1 LSEAAIGGA
10 GKQAGLKEIIKR
22 LHAGVPAKDLKRD
35 FAELIRGVSA
45 EDIAAMEQSLL
56 DEGFPVE
63 EIQRLCE
70 VHVEVFESS
79 LRSGRPARKMPGH
92 PARSLSDENREA
104 AKRLRRLRAAARG
117 WLWEGRLGRGA
128 AAQRH
133 RAAAAAG
140 LEELSAFLIHYVR
153 KENQLFPYLER
164 HDFTGPSRVM
174 WGKHDEIRALFKEA
188 AAAVREGP
196 APFARSVHALSAA
209 MRRMFF
215 MEERIL
221 IPNALKRLSDREWAE
236 IRSGEDAI
244 GFAWIKPGAEYDAG
258 IVMSS
263 GTVPGSTAAAPGSGA
278 LAAMER
284 LAAERGA
291 SAQAGHGPAEHAG
304 TGGTAARAAAEGG
317 PEGVVPEGLRL
328 STGSLSPELL
338 DLVLRKLPV
347 DISVVDERD
356 RVLYYSDS
364 PERVFPR
371 SPAVIG
377 RTVQNCHPQKSVAAV
392 ERILQAF
399 KDGRR
404 DKAEFWIRMGERLVV
419 IEYLALRDAEGRYR
433 GTLEVSQD
441 ATELRALEGE
451 RRLLDWD

>member
-1 LSEAAIGGA
+1 
-10 GKQAGLKEIIKR
+10 
-22 LHAGVPAKDLKRD
+22 
-35 FAELIRGVSA
+35 
-45 EDIAAMEQSLL
+45 
-56 DEGFPVE
+56 
-63 EIQRLCE
+63 
-70 VHVEVFESS
+70 
-79 LRSGRPARKMPGH
+79 
-92 PARSLSDENREA
+92 
-104 AKRLRRLRAAARG
+104 
-117 WLWEGRLGRGA
+117 
-128 AAQRH
+128 
-133 RAAAAAG
+133 
-140 LEELSAFLIHYVR
+140 
-153 KENQLFPYLER
+153 
-164 HDFTGPSRVM
+164 
-174 WGKHDEIRALFKEA
+174 
-188 AAAVREGP
+188 
-196 APFARSVHALSAA
+196 
-209 MRRMFF
+209 
-215 MEERIL
+215 
-221 IPNALKRLSDREWAE
+221 
-236 IRSGEDAI
+236 
-244 GFAWIKPGAEYDAG
+244 
-258 IVMSS
+258 MSS
-263 GTVPGSTAAAPGSGA
+263 GPGSSAAAPGSGA

-347 DISVVDERD
+347 DISVVDEHD

-441 ATELRALEGE
+441 ATDLRALEGE

>member
-1 LSEAAIGGA
+1 MSEATAGGA
-10 GKQAGLKEIIKR
+10 AKQAGLKEIIRR

-92 PARSLSDENREA
+92 PARTLSDENREA

-117 WLWEGRLGRGA
+117 WLWNGRLGRGA

-133 RAAAAAG
+133 RDAAAAG

-188 AAAVREGP
+188 AAAAHEGP
-196 APFARSVHALSAA
+196 GLFSRALRSLSSA
-209 MRRMFF
+209 MRRMIF

-258 IVMSS
+258 VVLSS
-263 GTVPGSTAAAPGSGA
+263 SPGRSAAAPGSNA

-284 LAAERGA
+284 LAAERGPA
-291 SAQAGHGPAEHAG
+291 APAGAALAAADES
-304 TGGTAARAAAEGG
+304 TGGSAEV
-317 PEGVVPEGLRL
+317 PPEGLRL

-338 DLVLRKLPV
+338 DLVLRTLPV
-347 DISVVDERD
+347 DISVVDEHD

-364 PERVFPR
+364 PDRVFPR

-377 RTVQNCHPQKSVAAV
+377 RTVQNCHPQKSVAMV
-392 ERILQAF
+392 ERILRAF
-399 KDGRR
+399 KDGER
-404 DKAEFWIRMGERLVV
+404 DKAEFWIRMGERLVT
-419 IEYLALRDAEGRYR
+419 IEYRALRDEEGRYR

-441 ATELRALEGE
+441 ATAVRALEGE